1 MRAPT
6 AASATSANTCSTI
19 RSIGEKQN
27 WDQREVIMN
36 EDMFNTSLRQFLKK
50 VGITSQREIEKAV
63 REAVA
68 SGRLK
73 GHEKLPAKMVLTV
86 GGISLSHEIDDEIEL
101 G

>member
-1 MRAPT
+1 
-6 AASATSANTCSTI
+6 
-19 RSIGEKQN
+19 
-27 WDQREVIMN
+27 MN

-86 GGISLSHEIDDEIEL
+86 GGISLTHEISDEIEL